1 MLDHTKG
8 AEPLYSQV
16 KKRIK
21 ANIIEGIYPVNAIM
35 PTEKEWQEIFNV
47 SRITVRK
54 ALEELMSEGYI
65 ARKRGKG
72 TVVLRQSKIEEEIHV
87 DRSFTEEMRARGV
100 VPGTSHSQ
108 FRMVIAGGM
117 IAKNLDLKDGAKVLE
132 LTRVRTADGIPIAI
146 FQSYINQDVVQL
158 TEDELADCESLY
170 AILRGK
176 GIAVTILKEV
186 FEVSLSTEWNSLL
199 LEIPLGTPLLK
210 RATIV
215 HTDGQPLLY
224 TESTYNGYMYRYTTT
239 HQKWDT

>member
-1 MLDHTKG
+1 MLDHNKG

-16 KKRIK
+16 KKIIK
-21 ANIIEGIYPVNAIM
+21 AKITEGVYPVNEII
-35 PTEKEWQEIFNV
+35 PTEKEWQDAFNV

-100 VPGTSHSQ
+100 MPGTNYSQ
-108 FRMVIAGGM
+108 LRMVIAGGV
-117 IAKNLDLKDGAKVLE
+117 IAENLGLKAGTKVLE

-146 FQSYINQDVVQL
+146 FQSYINLDLVQI
-158 TEDELADCESLY
+158 TEEELADCESLY
-170 AILRGK
+170 AILKAK
-176 GIAVTILKEV
+176 GIPVTLLKEV
-186 FEVSLSTEWNSLL
+186 FEVSLSTEWNSGL
-199 LEIPLGTPLLK
+199 LETALGTPLLK

-239 HQKWDT
+239 HQ